1 MKYVTLTKIVRGFR
15 PNKYLSDKVFPQ
27 IMVDG
32 SPLKLKTFGKDMFKL
47 YETLRAKYANS
58 NILRVESSGELMVE
72 LEVRDAVGLIDK
84 EHEATKEL
92 KELEIRAAKKG
103 QEAILLNLEVIN
115 ATMVQDA
122 ATYPTGNKIT
132 LSGTD
137 QWNDYAN
144 STPVKDV
151 YDGKK
156 AVSDKIGEEPNT
168 MVLPKDV
175 FDVIIWHPEVK
186 TVHPTT
192 GQSQPATLE
201 TLKARFGIDNI
212 LVGNSKKLDE
222 ANDIFDPIWTKDVE
236 LLFVNPNP
244 NPNEEDVSFGYR
256 FRQKGYPYVD
266 DFEANKG
273 KVEGR
278 RSNDKVTDTIL
289 GSSAGYIIKAAI
301 A

>member
-15 PNKYLSDKVFPQ
+15 PNKFISDKILPL

-32 SPLKLKTFGKDMFKL
+32 SPLKLKTFGKEMFKL
-47 YETLRAKYANS
+47 YQTLRAKYADS
-58 NILRVESSGELMVE
+58 NILRVEPGGELLVE
-72 LEVRDAVGLIDK
+72 LKVRDAVGLIDK
-84 EHEATKEL
+84 EYEATKEL

-115 ATMVQDA
+115 AAMIQDA
-122 ATYPTGNKIT
+122 ASYPTGNKIT

-137 QWNDYAN
+137 QWNDYTN

-151 YDGKK
+151 YDGKQ
-156 AVSDKIGEEPNT
+156 AVSSKIGEEPNT

-175 FDVIIWHPEVK
+175 FDVIIWHPELK
-186 TVHPTT
+186 TVHPVT

-212 LVGNSKKLDE
+212 LLGNSKKLDE
-222 ANDIFDPIWTKDVE
+222 ANDVFESIWTKDVE
-236 LLFVNPNP
+236 LLYVNPNP

-266 DFEANKG
+266 DYEANKG

-278 RSNDKVTDTIL
+278 RSNDKVSDVIL